1 MRFFLKE
8 KILNLLLLISILSAI
23 ATAAYAREEIQI
35 EWEGCVREALLHH
48 PDLASAS
55 AGVKQ
60 TEADKKIAESARLPE
75 ISTELSGKKLK
86 TAGMD
91 DDTES
96 YAYSIQGRQ
105 LIFDGSKTRNDIRIS
120 EENMN
125 ASQYNYAVTSSN
137 IRLDLR
143 VAFAG
148 LLRAQELV
156 SLTEVIAERKEQNV
170 KLVDLRY
177 EAGREHRGALLTAR
191 ADLAQAAFEV
201 EQAKRNLMLAQ
212 TRLIN
217 VMGWEKKAPVKAEGE
232 FRTGPI
238 EDNTPDFAYLADHTP
253 LLSALAAR
261 KQSARYGLKSA
272 QKDFYPQVY
281 FSASAGK
288 KDSDW
293 LPDESEWVA
302 GMSVT
307 FPLFEGGKRFA
318 QVSKAKEQLA
328 QAAADERS
336 GRDGVILTLE
346 ETWINFRDAV
356 DRVDVQR
363 KFLDAAEERARIAN
377 AQYSTG
383 LISFDDWIIIENNLV
398 FSKKAH
404 LNARA
409 DMLIAE
415 ARWFQAK
422 GWTLNDG

>member
-1 MRFFLKE
+1 MRDFLKE
-8 KILNLLLLISILSAI
+8 KILKLLLFMSILSAI
-23 ATAAYAREEIQI
+23 ASAAYAREEMQLK
-35 EWEGCVREALLHH
+35 WEGCVREALLHH

-55 AGVKQ
+55 AEVKQ
-60 TEADKKIAESARLPE
+60 TEADKKIAESARLPQ
-75 ISTELSGKKLK
+75 ISTELNGKKLK
-86 TAGMD
+86 TSGMD
-91 DDTES
+91 DDAEL
-96 YAYSIQGRQ
+96 YAYSIRGRQ
-105 LIFDGSKTRNDIRIS
+105 LIFDGSKTRNDIRIF

-156 SLTEVIAERKEQNV
+156 SLTEVIAERREQNV

-177 EAGREHRGALLTAR
+177 EAGREHRGALLTSQ
-191 ADLAQAAFEV
+191 ADFAQATFEV
-201 EQAKRNLMLAQ
+201 QQAKRNLMLAQ

-217 VMGWEKKAPVKAEGE
+217 VMGWGKKAPVKAEGE
-232 FRTGPI
+232 FRTGPA
-238 EDNTPDFAYLADHTP
+238 EYQTPDFAHLADHTP

-261 KQSARYGLKSA
+261 KQAARYGLKSA
-272 QKDFYPQVY
+272 QKDFYPQIY

-288 KDSDW
+288 AESDW
-293 LPDESEWVA
+293 PPDKSAWEA

-307 FPLFEGGKRFA
+307 LPLFEGGKRFA
-318 QVSKAKEQLA
+318 QVSKSKAQLA

-336 GRDGVILTLE
+336 GRDNVILTLE
-346 ETWINFRDAV
+346 ETWIKFRDAV

-363 KFLDAAEERARIAN
+363 KFLDAAKERARIAN

-398 FSKKAH
+398 ISKKVY

-415 ARWFQAK
+415 ARWLQAK